1 VVHELIDLRQ
11 PLLRDDG
18 GIEMAQQL
26 SILSEPCLVLL
37 DRVQK
42 SIHSLLKS
50 MVLHCSAL

>member
-1 VVHELIDLRQ
+1 LRQ